1 MPLLTTQPT
10 TDVKAVIC
18 THCNGASEAG
28 QRAMSVFCPHCHKRV
43 ILENY
48 KIRSY
53 YGVTEFATCGDIV
66 VERRGHVVAPIKVSN
81 LTVKGKVQGRVT
93 ARGRVKVG
101 KTGYL
106 KGNVDAPALIVESG
120 AKLDGLYRIG
130 PNRNGDQ

>member
-10 TDVKAVIC
+10 TDAKTVIC
-18 THCNGASEAG
+18 THCSGVSEAG

-93 ARGRVKVG
+93 ARGYVKLG

-106 KGNVDAPALIVESG
+106 KGNVDASALIVESG
-120 AKLDGLYRIG
+120 AKLDGFYRIG
-130 PNRNGDQ
+130 PKNNGDR